1 MKLINLA
8 LLLGLFC
15 FIGLGQ
21 RGSNPSVVGDC
32 KKIGLDKVW
41 AEANDI
47 SCYLIPVERNFATPR
62 GETYSLA
69 VAVAPA
75 LNATPKEPL
84 LYLHGGPGIATLENM
99 PRYLRSETFSQL
111 RENHALI
118 FFDYRGT
125 GFSEPSF
132 CTTLSLSLWAISNT
146 NSTRGEL
153 ISRTT
158 SAYVKCKE
166 ESLKLGVHVAD
177 FSTVQSAADAETIR
191 RRLGIEYWN
200 IYAVSHGTTVAL
212 NMMRSFPDHI
222 RSVILDSPF
231 PPNAPRMDF
240 IHPFD
245 SAFKALQARLNRD
258 SKLSKMFPS
267 IKNDFVKVTDRL
279 RKAASTQAT
288 SKRAGADL
296 KYAFDERN
304 FVWAVW
310 RAMLDPKTIPLVPS
324 ALKEMA
330 EGSDEVFL
338 KWSKLLNNPNS
349 FGKFS
354 LAQSK
359 AILLFESKPRFE
371 EETEEYLLKNF
382 PDFAGF
388 IDPGLEASL
397 IKAFRPDSPSQEYFK
412 PVRSSIPTLVFSGE
426 FDPVCPPSFARTT
439 AKTLTIASI
448 IVVPDASHA
457 AIHADDCTR
466 GIGKE
471 FYLNP
476 AKKPTVKC
484 LGERKPIEFVTSEI
498 LAHPN

>member
-1 MKLINLA
+1 MKLINLS

-15 FIGLGQ
+15 FTGLSQ
-21 RGSNPSVVGDC
+21 QVPNPFVIEDC

-41 AEANDI
+41 AEAHDI
-47 SCYLIPVERNFATPR
+47 SCYLIPVERNFKNPR

-75 LNATPKEPL
+75 LNSAPKEPL

-99 PRYLRSETFSQL
+99 PRYLKSPTFSQL

-132 CTTLSLSLWAISNT
+132 CPMLSLSLRLISNA
-146 NSTRGEL
+146 NLGSGEL
-153 ISRTT
+153 VSKTT
-158 SAYVKCKE
+158 SAYIKCKE
-166 ESLKLGVHVAD
+166 DSLKLGIQVAD
-177 FSTVQSAADAETIR
+177 FSTLQSAADAEAIR
-191 RRLGIEYWN
+191 KGLGIKHWN

-231 PPNAPRMDF
+231 PPNAPWMDF

-245 SAFKALQARLNRD
+245 SAFKDLQARLNRD

-267 IKNDFVKVTDRL
+267 IKEDFVKVTNRL
-279 RKAASTQAT
+279 RKASSTQPT
-288 SKRAGADL
+288 PKPAGADL
-296 KYAFDERN
+296 KFAFDEGN
-304 FVWAVW
+304 FAWAVW
-310 RAMLDPKTIPLVPS
+310 RAMLDPKTIPLVPL
-324 ALKEMA
+324 ALREMA
-330 EGSDEVFL
+330 EGNDEVFL
-338 KWSKLLNNPNS
+338 KWTKLLNNPNS
-349 FGKFS
+349 FGKFTM
-354 LAQSK
+354 AQSK
-359 AILLFESKPRFE
+359 AILLFESKPRFD

-388 IDPGLEASL
+388 IEPGLEASL
-397 IKAFRPDSPSQEYFK
+397 IKAFRPDSPPQEYFA
-412 PVRSSIPTLVFSGE
+412 PVKSNIPTLIFSGE

-439 AKTLTIASI
+439 AKALTNASI

-471 FYLNP
+471 FYMNP
-476 AKKPTVKC
+476 AKKPAVKC
-484 LGERKPIEFVTSEI
+484 LGERKPMEFITSDV
-498 LAHPN
+498 LVNPN